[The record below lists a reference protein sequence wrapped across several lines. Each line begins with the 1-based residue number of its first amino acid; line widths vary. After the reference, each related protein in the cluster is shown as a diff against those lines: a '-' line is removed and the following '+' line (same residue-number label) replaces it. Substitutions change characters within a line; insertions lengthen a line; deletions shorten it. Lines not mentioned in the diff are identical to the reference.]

1 MCFPQTIALAPYM
14 SRIYH
19 QLPPKKTRGPDVAVS
34 VSRLIFMR
42 CHDNVQS
49 DTPQSSPESHTDTT
63 IRAGNRIFKK
73 CHITPSSTTCFKPS
87 DHLMYNLNNLNRGAS
102 TAEHPPPPPPET
114 NRQPGTRPHT
124 RNPKKFFE
132 PIHLLHIQ
140 RHYYEKE
147 KNHQ

>member
-1 MCFPQTIALAPYM
+1 M

-19 QLPPKKTRGPDVAVS
+19 QLRPKKTRGPDVAPS

-49 DTPQSSPESHTDTT
+49 VTFQSSPECRTDTT
-63 IRAGNRIFKK
+63 IRAGTVY
-73 CHITPSSTTCFKPS
+73 TPNVTLTLPAQTCFKTS

-102 TAEHPPPPPPET
+102 TAEHPSPRDF
-114 NRQPGTRPHT
+114 NHQPGTRSHT
-124 RNPKKFFE
+124 RNPKNLFE